1 MSNTNSFHCPKCG
14 KFTRH
19 IKISYHEMCAL
30 NMKHEKINAD
40 NAPLTAPIL
49 HGLGIAHDFLGLTRV
64 QSFFGYNYWKCYECG
79 LGTRRS
85 PSGEIDCTHETF

>member
-40 NAPLTAPIL
+40 NDPITAPIL
-49 HGLGIAHDFLGLTRV
+49 HGLGIAHDFLGLTRF
-64 QSFFGYNYWKCYECG
+64 QSFFGYNYWKCCECG